1 MRVRVPPAERPRA
14 FTLFFF
20 SSTHSGSHYLKADKV
35 CRYDGRCCNCQLQR
49 PSKTALVTCFMRLL
63 PVLVLALLISPSVGA
78 GEEKKMEWPF
88 SPVVAVKPPEGKKPG
103 WVSNEIDRFILS
115 KLEEKGLSP
124 AEEASSRTL
133 VRRLYFDLLGLPP
146 EPGAVEAFLAD
157 QDPKAYS
164 KLVDRLLA
172 DKRYGERWGRFWLDL
187 ARYADTAGYAGWGHP
202 EHHLQIEGFEASN
215 DPTLMGMWI
224 GMHSKNLRVITCGFV
239 STVHNPLRTAEAIST
254 MDNMLHGRFGVGL
267 VRGYQ
272 ARWVENFKIKDQV
285 GPVGP
290 WNKNQEMD
298 VVNREYFAEY
308 VDVVVTALTKDT
320 FKYRGKY
327 WEIPAIGL
335 KNPHEHTVYT
345 RFGQGVTEDMAIEE
359 IGIAPRPFQTPHPP
373 LYGGFSAFTNVMGR
387 LPRRGRRPWTRSHP
401 GRRSGVGWIDDL
413 RGIGQ
418 RGKGTGRRHEMDV
431 VKLGGAVWPTLSG
444 TPLRLSRY
452 AVSAYRG
459 GH

>member
-1 MRVRVPPAERPRA
+1 MIRFNPFMYCTVGRRPELERGMAGKNPLLYQRMLDEIAE
-14 FTLFFF
+14 
-20 SSTHSGSHYLKADKV
+20 Y
-35 CRYDGRCCNCQLQR
+35 
-49 PSKTALVTCFMRLL
+49 
-63 PVLVLALLISPSVGA
+63 VG
-78 GEEKKMEWPF
+78 F
-88 SPVVAVKPPEGKKPG
+88 
-103 WVSNEIDRFILS
+103 
-115 KLEEKGLSP
+115 
-124 AEEASSRTL
+124 
-133 VRRLYFDLLGLPP
+133 
-146 EPGAVEAFLAD
+146 
-157 QDPKAYS
+157 
-164 KLVDRLLA
+164 
-172 DKRYGERWGRFWLDL
+172 
-187 ARYADTAGYAGWGHP
+187 ADTAGYAGWGHP

-373 LYGGFSAFTNVMGR
+373 LYGGFSASIRTAKFWSKYGGKPIVMSSN
-387 LPRRGRRPWTRSHP
+387 LEF
-401 GRRSGVGWIDDL
+401 L
-413 RGIGQ
+413 Q
-418 RGKGTGRRHEMDV
+418 
-431 VKLGGAVWPTLSG
+431 TLW
-444 TPLRLSRY
+444 
-452 AVSAYRG
+452 AAYREEADVHGREVTPGDEAAWG
-459 GH
+459 GLMICAESDNAARELAEDMKWMWSNWAVPFGQPFPELLFGSPDTLCQRIEEATKAVDINEMFLIVPQGIHNRDQILRSLDLFAEKVIPKFG

>member
-1 MRVRVPPAERPRA
+1 MIRFNPFMYCTVGRRPELERGMAGKNPLLYQRMLDEIAE
-14 FTLFFF
+14 
-20 SSTHSGSHYLKADKV
+20 Y
-35 CRYDGRCCNCQLQR
+35 
-49 PSKTALVTCFMRLL
+49 
-63 PVLVLALLISPSVGA
+63 VG
-78 GEEKKMEWPF
+78 F
-88 SPVVAVKPPEGKKPG
+88 
-103 WVSNEIDRFILS
+103 
-115 KLEEKGLSP
+115 
-124 AEEASSRTL
+124 
-133 VRRLYFDLLGLPP
+133 
-146 EPGAVEAFLAD
+146 
-157 QDPKAYS
+157 
-164 KLVDRLLA
+164 
-172 DKRYGERWGRFWLDL
+172 
-187 ARYADTAGYAGWGHP
+187 ADTAGYAGWGHP

-308 VDVVVTALTKDT
+308 VDLVVTALTNDT

-373 LYGGFSAFTNVMGR
+373 LYGGFSASIRTAKFWSKYGGKPIVMSSN
-387 LPRRGRRPWTRSHP
+387 LEF
-401 GRRSGVGWIDDL
+401 L
-413 RGIGQ
+413 Q
-418 RGKGTGRRHEMDV
+418 
-431 VKLGGAVWPTLSG
+431 TLW
-444 TPLRLSRY
+444 
-452 AVSAYRG
+452 AAYREEADVHGREVTPGDEAAWG
-459 GH
+459 GLMICAESDNAARELAEDMKWMWSNWAVPFGQPFPELLFGSPDTLCQRIEEATKAVDINEMFLIVPQGIHNRDQILRSLDLFAEKVIPKFG

>member
-1 MRVRVPPAERPRA
+1 MIRFNPFMYCTVGRRPELERGMAGKNPLLYQRMLDEIAE
-14 FTLFFF
+14 
-20 SSTHSGSHYLKADKV
+20 Y
-35 CRYDGRCCNCQLQR
+35 
-49 PSKTALVTCFMRLL
+49 
-63 PVLVLALLISPSVGA
+63 VG
-78 GEEKKMEWPF
+78 F
-88 SPVVAVKPPEGKKPG
+88 
-103 WVSNEIDRFILS
+103 
-115 KLEEKGLSP
+115 
-124 AEEASSRTL
+124 
-133 VRRLYFDLLGLPP
+133 
-146 EPGAVEAFLAD
+146 
-157 QDPKAYS
+157 
-164 KLVDRLLA
+164 
-172 DKRYGERWGRFWLDL
+172 
-187 ARYADTAGYAGWGHP
+187 ADTAGYAGWGHP

-308 VDVVVTALTKDT
+308 VDLVVTALTKDT

-373 LYGGFSAFTNVMGR
+373 LYGGFSASIRTAKFWSKYGGKPIVMSSN
-387 LPRRGRRPWTRSHP
+387 LEF
-401 GRRSGVGWIDDL
+401 L
-413 RGIGQ
+413 Q
-418 RGKGTGRRHEMDV
+418 
-431 VKLGGAVWPTLSG
+431 TLW
-444 TPLRLSRY
+444 
-452 AVSAYRG
+452 AAYREEAAVHGREVTPGDEAAWG
-459 GH
+459 GLMICAESDNAARELAEDMKWMWSNWAVPFGQPFPELLFGSPDTLCQRIEEATKAVDINEMFLIVPQGIHNRDQILRSLDLFAEKVIPKFG